1 MDIPAQGPEKLS
13 SARTVKA
20 KSCLA
25 LFNLEVEVFSSLI
38 KAGEEEGRSAEGSW
52 WWIPL
57 VFYSLFF

>member
-38 KAGEEEGRSAEGSW
+38 KAGEEEGRSAEGS
-52 WWIPL
+52 
-57 VFYSLFF
+57 